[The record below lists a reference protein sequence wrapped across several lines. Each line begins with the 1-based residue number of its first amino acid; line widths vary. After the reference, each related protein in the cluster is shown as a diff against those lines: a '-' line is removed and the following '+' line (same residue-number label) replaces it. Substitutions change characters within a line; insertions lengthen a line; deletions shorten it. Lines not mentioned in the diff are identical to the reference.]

1 MTETHTAGAAVCP
14 KATCANTMYSVTAT
28 SATAAKEANTA
39 AGVMMMMMTRQRDV
53 GNRESRRLV
62 SRPRRARKT
71 SFSLPPCKV
80 EQPREGVSGA
90 RRGQTAGGRRR
101 QSRLARFVRSR
112 LEWYKPGSQISYK
125 LVRPDLLAAARP
137 EDQHAPQHAARPR
150 RVPEPPR
157 GLDPRHLPHEPLR
170 LLRREVRGGHL
181 ILGRVGDLV

>member
-1 MTETHTAGAAVCP
+1 MIPKTYFGYRPLCRSPAEARAPLSRPKPEDRHSEGVPTGWANKTCAARRPGNAAERHTAGAAVCP

-39 AGVMMMMMTRQRDV
+39 AGVMMMMMTRHRDV
-53 GNRESRRLV
+53 GNRESRGLV

-101 QSRLARFVRSR
+101 QSRLARFVRAR
-112 LEWYKPGSQISYK
+112 LDWQKSGSKKHQLS
-125 LVRPDLLAAARP
+125 
-137 EDQHAPQHAARPR
+137 
-150 RVPEPPR
+150 
-157 GLDPRHLPHEPLR
+157 
-170 LLRREVRGGHL
+170 
-181 ILGRVGDLV
+181 